1 MKFNELLKIE
11 HAIDFFQLYLFSLDA
26 SRKYKTYSIKKRN
39 GGLRTINHPSRE
51 LKKYQR
57 ILSKLIFS
65 KLPTHKAV
73 FSYKKGISI
82 KDLAQEHKNN
92 RFLLRIDFKDFFPSL
107 TSKNIRELLEKNLDS
122 FNFELSKDDITLI
135 NNIVCK
141 SNKLTI
147 GAPTSPIISNALLY
161 DFDCEMNSFSK
172 EITYSRYADDLY
184 FSSNTPDLLQNIIPH
199 IKNFLLNYKIKL
211 QINENKNIYTS
222 KKHKRCITG
231 LVLTSENKIS
241 IGREKK
247 KYLKSLIFKYIKNNI
262 TSEELTYL
270 KGYLSFVQ
278 SVEESF
284 LENLIKK
291 YNLEIIKEIQE
302 LKYNSISE

>member
-11 HAIDFFQLYLFSLDA
+11 YNIDFFQFYLFSLDA

-39 GGLRTINHPSRE
+39 GGLRTINHPSKE

-65 KLPTHKAV
+65 KLPTHCAV

-82 KDLAQEHKNN
+82 KNLAEQHKNN

-107 TSKNIRELLEKNLDS
+107 TSKNIRELLEKNLSLFD
-122 FNFELSKDDITLI
+122 FELSKDDITLI

-161 DFDCEMNSFSK
+161 DFDCEMNNFSK
-172 EITYSRYADDLY
+172 EIKYSRYADDLY
-184 FSSNTPDLLQNIIPH
+184 FSSNIPNLLQNIIPY
-199 IKNFLLNYKIKL
+199 IKTFILNYKIKL
-211 QINENKNIYTS
+211 QKKEDKNIYTS
-222 KKHKRCITG
+222 KKSKRCITG
-231 LVLTSENKIS
+231 LVLTTDNEIS

-247 KYLKSLIFKYIKNNI
+247 KYLKSLIFKYIKKTI
-262 TSEELTYL
+262 TSEELIYL
-270 KGYLSFVQ
+270 KGYLSFVK

-284 LENLIKK
+284 LNNLIKK
-291 YNLEIIKEIQE
+291 YNPAIIKEIQE
-302 LKYNSISE
+302 LKNIVI